1 MVASRKWFDVGTA
14 RRLLLIGAPIVFT
27 QFSSTAMSFVDAWM
41 VGALGPEP
49 LAAILPAGLLY
60 YIAISLVLGAHHTVN
75 TFVSQCYG
83 QGRSRDCGVY
93 TWQAIWMSAGFS
105 LLLLPAYFTPP
116 AFFEWFGH
124 SPAVAALER
133 DYFTVSILGA
143 LFLLCNVALANF
155 FIGIQ
160 RPRVPMV
167 AAFIALGLNV
177 FLNWVLIYGKLGA
190 PQLGLAG
197 AAWGTLIANA
207 FQTAFLFIWFTTK
220 SIRIRFSTA
229 KARWRREEFCNL
241 VRIGLPSG
249 IQSLIELTAWGVVL
263 VWFIGHFGTIDLAA
277 TTIIVRYMHLSF
289 LPLLGLGG
297 ALTALVGQAL
307 GAEDGAYARKLT
319 RTAITMGGSYIL
331 LFCTCFILFRTP
343 LAALFTEE
351 PAIITLAANLVF
363 IIAILEVG
371 FMAQLLYGSALR
383 AAGDTAWIA
392 RWTFG
397 LCVLLMGAGGILSIW
412 VFPQFGS
419 FGPWSFTTLYI
430 LTLGTLFTIRW
441 HTGGWQHVQLFTH
454 QRDAET
460 TG

>member
-1 MVASRKWFDVGTA
+1 MVEIPRWFDRQTA
-14 RRLLLIGAPIVFT
+14 RPLIRIGAPIVFT

-41 VGALGPEP
+41 VGALGPEQ

-60 YIAISLVLGAHHTVN
+60 FIAISLVLGAHHTVN

-83 QGRSRDCGVY
+83 QSRSRDCGVY
-93 TWQAIWMSAGFS
+93 TWQAIWMSVGFS
-105 LLLLPAYFTPP
+105 ILLLPAYFTPP

-143 LFLLCNVALANF
+143 VFLLCNLALANF

-160 RPRVPMV
+160 RPRIPML

-207 FQTAFLFIWFTTK
+207 FQTGFLFIWFTTK

-229 KARWRREEFCNL
+229 KARWRRKEFCNL

-263 VWFIGHFGTIDLAA
+263 VWFIGHFGTVDLAA

-307 GAEDGAYARKLT
+307 GAEDWNYARKLT
-319 RTAITMGGSYIL
+319 RTAIALGGSYIL
-331 LFCTCFILFRTP
+331 IFCSCFILFREP
-343 LAALFTEE
+343 LVMLFTSES
-351 PAIITLAANLVF
+351 AIIVLASNLIL
-363 IIAILEVG
+363 IIAILEIG
-371 FMAQLLYGSALR
+371 FTAQLIYGSALR

-397 LCVLLMGAGGILSIW
+397 LCVLVMGAGGILCIT
-412 VFPQFGS
+412 VFPHFGS
-419 FGPWSFTTLYI
+419 FGPWGFTTLYI
-430 LTLGTLFTIRW
+430 LTLGALFTIRW
-441 HTGGWQHVQLFTH
+441 HTGGWRHVQLFSARNDT
-454 QRDAET
+454 ET